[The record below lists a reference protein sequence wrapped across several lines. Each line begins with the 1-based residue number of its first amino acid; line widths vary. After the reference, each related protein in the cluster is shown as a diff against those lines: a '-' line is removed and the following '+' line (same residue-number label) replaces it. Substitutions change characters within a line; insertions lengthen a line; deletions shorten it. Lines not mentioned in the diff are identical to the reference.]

1 MDEFLPYIT
10 NDDSVG
16 LYSKEAD
23 DIYHSA
29 TGALT
34 EAFEKFINPLEL
46 KDNIQVLDI
55 CFGIGYNTKS
65 LLNEFIKKGY
75 THINID
81 CVDTNQ
87 FLMKISPFINSKVSK
102 LDKVLHKKELYQN
115 VENYKEAKKIVEHR
129 QNSKNS
135 KYELLK
141 IVNWILYENI
151 KKSIDPETEK
161 FLYEDKNKLFF
172 DKSMLKI
179 HKFDIKKRYN
189 YINKQNKSTY
199 LHNIYYNYISKRN
212 EYNEYDEYKKRRLID
227 KLKKT
232 DLKSLKK
239 YSENFSIDK
248 INNFNNITL

>member
-65 LLNEFIKKGY
+65 LLNEFIEKGY

-81 CVDTNQ
+81 CVDTNP
-87 FLMKISPFINSKVSK
+87 FLMKISPFINSKISK

-129 QNSKNS
+129 LNSKNS
-135 KYELLK
+135 KYKLLK
-141 IVNWILYENI
+141 IVNWILYEAI
-151 KKSIDPETEK
+151 KKSLDSETEK
-161 FLYEDKNKLFF
+161 ILYEDKNKLFF

-179 HKFDIKKRYN
+179 HKLDIKKRYN
-189 YINKQNKSTY
+189 YTNTQNKSTC
-199 LHNIYYNYISKRN
+199 LHNIY
-212 EYNEYDEYKKRRLID
+212 
-227 KLKKT
+227 
-232 DLKSLKK
+232 
-239 YSENFSIDK
+239 
-248 INNFNNITL
+248 